1 MNFLTADWQH
11 LLLANYPVS
20 PGVLARFVPDGTRLD
35 QFNGTTFVSLVAF
48 RFANTRV
55 LGMPVPFHVNFEEV
69 NLRFYVV
76 PRNAPERRAVTFVR
90 EIVPRAAIPL
100 IANTL
105 FSENYVSMRMSHS
118 HAPPQ
123 IGYSWGDDLE
133 NLFTVT
139 IGNSLDVPPVG
150 SLDEFIAE
158 HYWGYTKS
166 QSRTVEYRVQH
177 PRWKTSLV
185 AGFQLAV
192 DFGKLYGDDFAFLS
206 AESPV
211 SVLYAD
217 GSGVSVSF
225 PKRV

>member
-11 LLLANYPVS
+11 LLLANYEVS
-20 PGVLARFVPDGTRLD
+20 PGVLARFVPNGTQLD
-35 QFNGTTFVSLVAF
+35 QFNGSTFVSLVAF

-55 LGMPVPFHVNFEEV
+55 LGLPVPFHVNFEEV

-76 PRNAPERRAVTFVR
+76 PMNAPERRAVTFVR

-105 FSENYVSMRMSHS
+105 FSENYVSMRMSHL
-118 HAPPQ
+118 HEPPQ
-123 IGYSWGDDLE
+123 IGYSWGANLE
-133 NLFTVT
+133 NLFTAT
-139 IGNSLDVPPVG
+139 IGHSLDIPPRG
-150 SLDEFIAE
+150 SLEEFITE

-166 QSRTVEYRVQH
+166 RSGTVEYGVQH
-177 PRWKTSLV
+177 PKWKTSLV
-185 AGFQLAV
+185 SGFQLAV
-192 DFGKLYGDDFAFLS
+192 DFGKLYGEDFAFLS
-206 AESPV
+206 VESPV
-211 SVLYAD
+211 SVQYAD